1 MAHEQIGLSN
11 DELLS
16 TTRAVRK
23 RLDFDRE
30 VSEDVIRECMEL
42 AVQAPTGS
50 NAQGWQFVFVTDAD
64 KRARIGELYNQA
76 FSVYREMPVAI
87 HKLHMDSGNNEQIA
101 SQTRSASSADYL
113 AENMGRAPVLM
124 IPCIAGRTDNEAGM
138 NIIAQTGTLGSII
151 PAAWNFMLAARARG
165 LGTAWTT
172 LHLFH
177 EQEIA
182 ELIGI
187 PFDDYMQVA
196 LIPIA
201 YTKGTD
207 FRPAYRPPIETVMHF
222 NEWHIDD
229 D

>member
-1 MAHEQIGLSN
+1 MAHEQLGLTN

-23 RLDFDRE
+23 RLDFDRP
-30 VSEDVIRECMEL
+30 VGMDVIRECLEL

-64 KRARIGELYNQA
+64 KRRQIGEYYRQA
-76 FSVYREMPVAI
+76 YAIYRDMPFAI
-87 HKLHMDSGNNEQIA
+87 HKLHQGSADAQLTA
-101 SQTRSASSADYL
+101 SQGRSAASADYL
-113 AENMGRAPVLM
+113 ADNMGQAPVLM
-124 IPCIAGRTDNEAGM
+124 IPCIAGRTDNAEGAM
-138 NIIAQTGTLGSII
+138 AFAQTAVLGSVI

-172 LHLFH
+172 LHLMH

-182 ELIGI
+182 ELLGI
-187 PFDDYMQVA
+187 PYADFMQVA

-201 YTKGTD
+201 YTKGTS
-207 FRPAYRPPIETVMHF
+207 FKPAYRPPIDSVMHV
-222 NEWHIDD
+222 NAW
-229 D
+229 